1 MKTRKSAAPKPQTM
15 KSTPRNSAERKTARP
30 NRSGP
35 KMDTPRV
42 AVAPEPL
49 ARKRSPRT

>member
-1 MKTRKSAAPKPQTM
+1 MKAKKSKAPAPQTM
-15 KSTPRNSAERKTARP
+15 RSTPRNSAERKTARP
-30 NRSGP
+30 SGRA

-49 ARKRSPRT
+49 ARKRSPRI